1 MKIGM
6 KLGIAFAALTAII
19 IILVYLGISTASTLN
34 DSVQILAKDRFPKTV
49 WANNI
54 IDVVNEGALSLRN
67 ALLAKDP
74 KERDQQIERT
84 KATTPKARLNLDS
97 LTATIKSEKGIKL
110 LAELNEVRNTYI
122 KERNMLFDL
131 IAADSKD
138 DAVDLLF
145 GDFRKTQNAYLDKLN
160 EIISFQGELFNE
172 SALEA
177 ENTFNSQFNL
187 LLILGA
193 IALVLAITLSVIVT
207 KGITKPINTG
217 VNVAEEIARGNTNV
231 NVEVTTKDETAILLN
246 AMKSMATIIKNI
258 ITEVNTAARMASDGK
273 LDYRADATKYQ
284 GDYKELMLAFN
295 SALDALIKPINV
307 TAEYVDRISK
317 GDMPPKI
324 TDEYKGDF
332 NEIKNNLNGCI
343 DAVNALI
350 KDANFL
356 AKAAVEGKLDTRADA
371 SKHQGDFRAI
381 VQGVNDTLDAV
392 IGPLNV
398 AAEYVDRISKG
409 DMPPKITKEYNGDF
423 NEIKNNLNGCIDA
436 INALIK
442 DAFDLSD
449 AAVEGRILTR
459 ADSSKHQGD
468 FRKIIDGV
476 NETINSLV
484 GLLDNM
490 PAPCMII
497 NKDFE
502 VLYMNKAGAGLDNK
516 TGEQLY
522 KTRTKCW
529 DHFKTGDCH
538 TNNCAC
544 KQAMQINGEA
554 KSATVAK
561 PGIHTIDI
569 AYTGVPIKSRKGEV
583 IGAFEV
589 VMDQTAI
596 KNAERLSQKIA
607 AYQEKETEKVTNYLI
622 EISKGNV
629 SINPVTEPADS
640 DTEDAKSKFDKI
652 NGAIKQTVVAIKNLI
667 DDSLMLSQA
676 AAEGRLDTRA
686 DAAKHQGDF
695 RKIVEGVNETLDNVI
710 GPLNV
715 AAEYVDRIAKG
726 DIPPKITKEYKG
738 DFNEIKNNLN
748 MCIDAVDLLV
758 KDAKL
763 LATAAAEGRLD
774 TRADASKHQGDFRA
788 IVEGVNST
796 LDNVIGPINEASEVL
811 SILASGDLRARV
823 KGEYKGDLSKLKN
836 DINQLADSLAALINE
851 VNNTVSQVASAAT
864 QISATSDSLAA
875 ATQEQS
881 AQTDDVASAVEE
893 MSRTITEN
901 AMGATRTA
909 EVAQKNGEL
918 ANQGGSVVQQTVQKM
933 KDIANVV
940 GESALTIQKLGESS
954 KQIGEIIAV
963 IDDIAD
969 QTNLLALNAAIEAAR
984 AGEQGRGFAVVA
996 DEVRKLAE
1004 RTTDATKQIA
1014 NMIRGIQKETDMA
1027 VEAMNQGN
1035 QEVQKGIDLAD
1046 RAGQALRDIL
1056 NSTKEVLEMINQIAA
1071 ASEEQSAT
1079 SEEIS
1084 KNVLSISKVISES
1097 SRRVEDVAH
1106 ASDDM
1111 AKLTERLR
1119 NLMMQFKVG
1128 GGDMNFANTNY
1139 DTRTLGGGASKRQL
1153 ASGSVWD

>member
-6 KLGIAFAALTAII
+6 KLGIAFGALTVII
-19 IILVYLGISTASTLN
+19 VILVYLGISASSSLN
-34 DSVQILAKDRFPKTV
+34 QQVQNLANDRFPKTV

-54 IDVVNEGALSLRN
+54 IDAINEGARSLRN
-67 ALLAKDP
+67 ALLTNDP
-74 KERDQQIERT
+74 KERNQQIERT
-84 KATTPKARLNLDS
+84 LATTPKVKANLDS
-97 LTATIKSEKGIKL
+97 LTRTIKSEKGLKL
-110 LAELNEVRNTYI
+110 LAELNEVRNKYI
-122 KERNMLFDL
+122 KDRAMLLDL
-131 IAADSKD
+131 IAADSKQ
-138 DAVDLLF
+138 DAIDLLF
-145 GDFRKTQNAYLDKLN
+145 GDFRKSQTDFLN
-160 EIISFQGELFNE
+160 KISELIDFQGELFRE

-177 ENTFNSQFNL
+177 ENTYNSQFNL
-187 LLILGA
+187 LLIIGA
-193 IALVLAITLSVIVT
+193 IALVLAVALSVVVT

-217 VNVAEEIARGNTNV
+217 VNVAEEIAKGNTNL
-231 NVEVTTKDETAILLN
+231 NVEITSKDETAMLLN
-246 AMKSMATIIKNI
+246 SMKSMASTIKGI
-258 ITEVNTAARMASDGK
+258 ITEVNTAAKMATEGK
-273 LDYRADATKYQ
+273 LDYRADSAKYQ

-332 NEIKNNLNGCI
+332 NEIKNNLNQCI
-343 DAVNALI
+343 DAVNLLI
-350 KDANFL
+350 KDANML
-356 AKAAVEGKLDTRADA
+356 SKAAVEGKLDTRADA

-381 VQGVNDTLDAV
+381 V
-392 IGPLNV
+392 
-398 AAEYVDRISKG
+398 
-409 DMPPKITKEYNGDF
+409 
-423 NEIKNNLNGCIDA
+423 
-436 INALIK
+436 
-442 DAFDLSD
+442 
-449 AAVEGRILTR
+449 
-459 ADSSKHQGD
+459 
-468 FRKIIDGV
+468 
-476 NETINSLV
+476 
-484 GLLDNM
+484 
-490 PAPCMII
+490 
-497 NKDFE
+497 
-502 VLYMNKAGAGLDNK
+502 
-516 TGEQLY
+516 
-522 KTRTKCW
+522 
-529 DHFKTGDCH
+529 
-538 TNNCAC
+538 
-544 KQAMQINGEA
+544 
-554 KSATVAK
+554 
-561 PGIHTIDI
+561 
-569 AYTGVPIKSRKGEV
+569 
-583 IGAFEV
+583 
-589 VMDQTAI
+589 
-596 KNAERLSQKIA
+596 
-607 AYQEKETEKVTNYLI
+607 
-622 EISKGNV
+622 
-629 SINPVTEPADS
+629 
-640 DTEDAKSKFDKI
+640 
-652 NGAIKQTVVAIKNLI
+652 
-667 DDSLMLSQA
+667 
-676 AAEGRLDTRA
+676 
-686 DAAKHQGDF
+686 
-695 RKIVEGVNETLDNVI
+695 EGVN
-710 GPLNV
+710 
-715 AAEYVDRIAKG
+715 A
-726 DIPPKITKEYKG
+726 
-738 DFNEIKNNLN
+738 
-748 MCIDAVDLLV
+748 
-758 KDAKL
+758 
-763 LATAAAEGRLD
+763 
-774 TRADASKHQGDFRA
+774 
-788 IVEGVNST
+788 T

-811 SILASGDLRARV
+811 GILASGDLRARV
-823 KGEYKGDLSKLKN
+823 KGDYKGDLAKLKN
-836 DINQLADSLAALINE
+836 DINQLADSLSALINE

-901 AMGATRTA
+901 AMGATRTS

-933 KDIANVV
+933 KDIAKVV
-940 GESALTIQKLGESS
+940 GDSALTIQKLGESS

-1071 ASEEQSAT
+1071 ASEEQSST

-1128 GGDMNFANTNY
+1128 GGEMNFGSSTY
-1139 DTRTLGGGASKRQL
+1139 DTHTLGGGASKRQL

>member
-6 KLGIAFAALTAII
+6 KLGIAFSALTVII
-19 IILVYLGISTASTLN
+19 VILVYLGISAASSLN
-34 DSVQILAKDRFPKTV
+34 DQVQDMANDKFPKTV

-54 IDVVNEGALSLRN
+54 IDAVNEGALSLRN
-67 ALLAKDP
+67 SLLTNDP
-74 KERDQQIERT
+74 KERDQQIERIL
-84 KATTPKARLNLDS
+84 ATTPKAIANLDS
-97 LTATIKSEKGIKL
+97 LTRTIKSEKGLKL
-110 LAELNEVRNTYI
+110 LAELNEVRNKYV
-122 KERNMLFDL
+122 KDRGMLLDL
-131 IAADSKD
+131 IHADNKQ
-138 DAVDLLF
+138 DAIDLLF
-145 GDFRKTQNAYLDKLN
+145 GDFRKSQNDYLGK
-160 EIISFQGELFNE
+160 ITELIEYKTEFFRE

-177 ENTFNSQFNL
+177 NDTYDSEFNM

-193 IALVLAITLSVIVT
+193 IALVLAVVLSVVVT

-217 VNVAEEIARGNTNV
+217 VNVAEEIAKGNTSV
-231 NVEVTTKDETAILLN
+231 NVEITSKDETALLLN
-246 AMKSMATIIKNI
+246 SMKSMASTVKGI
-258 ITEVNTAARMASDGK
+258 ITEVKTAATMATEGK
-273 LDYRADATKYQ
+273 LDYRADSTKYQ

-317 GDMPPKI
+317 GDIPPKI

-332 NEIKNNLNGCI
+332 NEIKNNLNQCI

-350 KDANFL
+350 KDANYL
-356 AKAAVEGKLDTRADA
+356 AKAVVEGRLSTRADA
-371 SKHQGDFRAI
+371 SKHQGDFR
-381 VQGVNDTLDAV
+381 
-392 IGPLNV
+392 
-398 AAEYVDRISKG
+398 E
-409 DMPPKITKEYNGDF
+409 
-423 NEIKNNLNGCIDA
+423 
-436 INALIK
+436 
-442 DAFDLSD
+442 
-449 AAVEGRILTR
+449 
-459 ADSSKHQGD
+459 
-468 FRKIIDGV
+468 IIDGV
-476 NETINSLV
+476 N
-484 GLLDNM
+484 
-490 PAPCMII
+490 
-497 NKDFE
+497 K
-502 VLYMNKAGAGLDNK
+502 
-516 TGEQLY
+516 
-522 KTRTKCW
+522 
-529 DHFKTGDCH
+529 
-538 TNNCAC
+538 
-544 KQAMQINGEA
+544 
-554 KSATVAK
+554 
-561 PGIHTIDI
+561 
-569 AYTGVPIKSRKGEV
+569 
-583 IGAFEV
+583 
-589 VMDQTAI
+589 
-596 KNAERLSQKIA
+596 
-607 AYQEKETEKVTNYLI
+607 
-622 EISKGNV
+622 
-629 SINPVTEPADS
+629 
-640 DTEDAKSKFDKI
+640 
-652 NGAIKQTVVAIKNLI
+652 
-667 DDSLMLSQA
+667 
-676 AAEGRLDTRA
+676 
-686 DAAKHQGDF
+686 
-695 RKIVEGVNETLDNVI
+695 TLDNV
-710 GPLNV
+710 
-715 AAEYVDRIAKG
+715 
-726 DIPPKITKEYKG
+726 T
-738 DFNEIKNNLN
+738 
-748 MCIDAVDLLV
+748 
-758 KDAKL
+758 
-763 LATAAAEGRLD
+763 
-774 TRADASKHQGDFRA
+774 
-788 IVEGVNST
+788 
-796 LDNVIGPINEASEVL
+796 GPITEASETL

-823 KGEYKGDLSKLKN
+823 KSDYKGDLAKLKE
-836 DINQLADSLAALINE
+836 DINQLADSLSALINE

-901 AMGATRTA
+901 AMGATRTS
-909 EVAQKNGEL
+909 EVALKNGEL

-1128 GGDMNFANTNY
+1128 GGDMNFGTASY
-1139 DTRTLGGGASKRQL
+1139 DTHTLGGGASKRQL